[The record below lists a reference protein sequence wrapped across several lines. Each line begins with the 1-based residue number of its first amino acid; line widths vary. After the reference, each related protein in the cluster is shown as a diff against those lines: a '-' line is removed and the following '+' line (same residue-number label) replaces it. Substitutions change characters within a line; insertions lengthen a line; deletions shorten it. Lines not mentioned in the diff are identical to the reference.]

1 MDKEVVVIIHNGILL
16 GHKKN
21 SFESVLMRWMNPEPI
36 IHSEMSQKEKD
47 KYSHAYIQN
56 LEKWY

>member
-1 MDKEVVVIIHNGILL
+1 MVIIHNGILL